1 LYPPDSISLILPPDL
16 SYDVGVPDA
25 ALHQHPNTG
34 LPFAL
39 ALDIGT
45 SSVRAALYDDSGNQL
60 EQSFVK
66 HERTLHTSLEGGAEL
81 EAEEALEQV
90 ERAIDATLAISSQLA
105 EQVEIVAIS
114 CFWHSLVGVA
124 RDGRAVTP
132 VLTWAD
138 TRAATVIAELKENF
152 DERET
157 HARTGCRF
165 HPSYWPAKLLWL
177 RRERTD
183 VFRSAARW
191 MSLSDLL
198 LERFFGETQTSVSM
212 ASATGLFNQHT
223 LAWDEELLSRLNLAS
238 EQLPP
243 IAARDKT
250 FSGLKQEYAR
260 RWPQLRASRWLA
272 ATGDGAAN
280 NIGAGCTTHESAAL
294 MIGTSGA
301 MRVMWRGSAP
311 VLIPPELW
319 CYRADD
325 ERVIMGGALSDG
337 GGLYR
342 WMTDALNLKASDEE
356 IESELDKMQP
366 DAHGLTV
373 LPFWAGERSTGWNAL
388 ARGAILGFNQHTQPL
403 EILRAA
409 MEAVAYR
416 FALISEALE
425 REAVPTSFVASGG
438 ALRSSPVWTQMIADV
453 LGREIRLSEAREASS
468 RGAVLLALEL
478 AGKIKS
484 ITDVPALL
492 GRTFEPDATRHARYR
507 EGLERQQKFYER
519 LLN

>member
-1 LYPPDSISLILPPDL
+1 MSHPAAGNILKS
-16 SYDVGVPDA
+16 SY
-25 ALHQHPNTG
+25 
-34 LPFAL
+34 PFAL

-45 SSVRAALYDDSGNQL
+45 SSVRAALYDDGGNQL

-66 HERTLHTSLEGGAEL
+66 HERTLQTSLEGGAEL
-81 EAEEALEQV
+81 DALEALEQI
-90 ERAIDATLAISSQLA
+90 EQAIDATLTRSAQFTERL
-105 EQVEIVAIS
+105 EMVASS
-114 CFWHSLVGVA
+114 CFWHSLVGVG

-138 TRAATVIAELKENF
+138 TRAASAVAELKEIF

-177 RRERTD
+177 RRERAD

-198 LERFFGETQTSVSM
+198 LERFFGETKTSVSM
-212 ASATGLFNQHT
+212 ASATGLFDQRT
-223 LAWDEELLSRLNLAS
+223 LAWDEEMLSRLGVAS
-238 EQLPP
+238 EQLSP
-243 IAARDKT
+243 IAARSKT

-260 RWPQLRASRWLA
+260 RWPQLRASRWTA

-280 NIGAGCTTHESAAL
+280 NIGAGCATPERAAL

-301 MRVMWRGSAP
+301 MRVMWSGDAP
-311 VLIPPELW
+311 ALIPPELW
-319 CYRADD
+319 CYRADS

-337 GGLYR
+337 GGLYH

-356 IESELDKMQP
+356 LESKLALMQP

-373 LPFWAGERSTGWNAL
+373 LPFWSGERSTGWNAE
-388 ARGAILGFNQHTQPL
+388 ARGAILGVKQHTQPL

-425 REAVPTSFVASGG
+425 SEAPHAVLVASGG
-438 ALRSSPVWTQMIADV
+438 ALRSSPVWTQILSDV

-507 EGLERQQKFYER
+507 DGLERQQKFYER
-519 LLN
+519 LVIEPQRR